1 MTINTVFEQVKNY
14 IAPEVKVEQT
24 ISLGNVA
31 KNRFDLI
38 NDLADAF
45 GLELLKD
52 HGDNCCF
59 RFPGSPIVALSQIK
73 VLWGATPDEAP
84 YHGLQAFVEIE
95 WLNEESVQIKL
106 YEDFIGSRAEQRVYH
121 HVLIQRLEKMVN
133 FLRSEHSLEL

>member
-14 IAPEVKVEQT
+14 IAPEVKVEQSV
-24 ISLGNVA
+24 SLGNAA

-38 NDLADAF
+38 NDLTDAF
-45 GLELLKD
+45 GLELLED
-52 HGDNCCF
+52 HGDSCRF
-59 RFPGSPIVALSQIK
+59 RFPGSPIVSPSQIK

-95 WLNEESVQIKL
+95 WLDEESVQIKL

-121 HVLIQRLEKMVN
+121 HVLSQRLEQMID
-133 FLRSEHSLEL
+133 FLHSERSLEL